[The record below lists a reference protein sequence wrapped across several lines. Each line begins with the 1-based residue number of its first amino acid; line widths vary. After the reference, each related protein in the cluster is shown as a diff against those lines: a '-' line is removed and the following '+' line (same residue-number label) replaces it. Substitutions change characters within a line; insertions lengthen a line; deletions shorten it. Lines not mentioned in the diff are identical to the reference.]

1 MAQSAIRH
9 ETVRAGQQGQRL
21 DNWLMGRLKGVPR
34 SMVYRLLRTGQVRVN
49 GGRAKPHLRLQAG
62 DEIRIPPVRRG
73 ADKQPPKADAERV
86 ARLMRGVLYEDERVL
101 VLDKPAGQ
109 AVHAGSGI
117 RHGLIET
124 INAARPGA
132 ELHLVHR
139 LDRDTSG
146 CLLLAKQP
154 ETLRDLH
161 RLMRQGSVAKHYLA
175 LVAGDW
181 PQPATVEA
189 ALASDRLRGGERMV
203 EAVGEG
209 RRAVTH
215 FKPLAHY
222 RGATLVEAVLDTG
235 RKHQIRV
242 HAAHAGHPVGG
253 DRKYGDDAFNARLRE
268 NGLKR
273 LFLHAHRLELTMPD
287 GRDVD
292 VGSPLPDDLRA
303 VLDEMEYP

>member
-1 MAQSAIRH
+1 M
-9 ETVRAGQQGQRL
+9 RAGQQGQRL
-21 DNWLMGRLKGVPR
+21 DNWLMGQLKGVPR

-49 GGRAKPHLRLQAG
+49 GGRAKPHHRLQAG

-73 ADKQPPKADAERV
+73 ADREPAKPDPERV
-86 ARLMRGVLYEDERVL
+86 ARLMRDVLYEDERVL
-101 VLDKPAGQ
+101 VLNKPAGQ

-154 ETLRDLH
+154 ETLRELH
-161 RLMRQGSVAKHYLA
+161 RMMRRGSVAKHYLA
-175 LVAGDW
+175 LVAGEW
-181 PQPATVEA
+181 TQPATVDV

-203 EAVGEG
+203 EAVEEG
-209 RRAVTH
+209 RSALTR
-215 FKPLAHY
+215 FKPLENY
-222 RGATLVEAVLDTG
+222 PGATLVEAVLDTG

-253 DRKYGDDAFNARLRE
+253 DRKYGDDGFNARLKER
-268 NGLKR
+268 GLKR

-287 GRDVD
+287 GRVVD
-292 VGSPLPDDLRA
+292 VSSPLPDDLRA
-303 VLDEMEYP
+303 VLDRMEEP